1 MSIESEIN
9 RLEGAKEDISTFATN
24 AGISVTSTTTLDE
37 IGAALKDLTV
47 APVVQTTGSSTTSVM
62 SQSATTN
69 EFKKYTSLIPYGTA
83 IAANSDLNTTAFL
96 KVGNYY
102 CSQNANVATLTNC
115 PTTLAFMMQVYSPL
129 STTIDNETTKAWVYR
144 LRKIITHKG
153 VEYYQFVNSGATAG
167 TFTYGAWV
175 KQANETDVAQKADK
189 TNGIYYIVGD
199 GTTAGKWTGTCD
211 DITEYYDG
219 LTIAYRINIAGVS
232 GGTTLNINGLGA
244 IAVRRNASA
253 VTTHYGVNSLI
264 HLTYTT
270 IDGVGYWQTADYDSN
285 TKNSAGTTN
294 KVGSKMYLVGATS
307 QGSNPTTYSNKNVYI
322 GTDNSLYSNA
332 TKVATVNDISGV
344 SVKDSGAKGDGSTDD
359 TSAFTTA
366 LANNRVVFVPGGTY
380 KLNGTLT
387 IRENCCLELSQDT
400 VLNFTQTSGN
410 CINMTRSA
418 CLKGN
423 HGTINV
429 PYTFNSSVVYIG
441 TDIDS
446 EGNNTANVP
455 PWTKWT
461 PMWKTAR
468 YVTDINI
475 CKPDSSG
482 YHLASDLNCYGKA
495 IDMKC
500 DVADDD
506 EQAIN
511 TYIWGT
517 NLSGI
522 RIAGGFKYGI
532 HTKNIGSVDNAWNH
546 DMRIEAVIQSCE
558 VGVYAENTNSLHL
571 AVTVQPVKTYIYA
584 KQGIVL
590 KNSRH
595 ADLSSA
601 CVWDW
606 NTSNSLFGTNDQYM
620 HLALYGDCR
629 GLILSDFIYYE
640 SSTDIRDLIYTDT
653 ASNLEQMTILQEPI
667 TRWFKPVEGVPYF
680 YDGYTNKKLMTQ
692 EEMDAHFDTDLVKS
706 FTDKLATATD
716 ANGNIYNGVG
726 YVDNTGYYNAAW
738 GGYQASTYYMHTGFI
753 PVKAGDVIYGSGLSF
768 NKANDGNCRIYL
780 YDSSRS
786 ITTTVSATNMISQG
800 ASNYYTAYEG
810 DDDSFELLIKAKDN
824 AGWAVNTSVAYI
836 RFQMLATSVG
846 ENPMISVNEEIKYSY
861 EGFLADGISVKGDS
875 IILSS
880 PSGKGFKLTVS
891 DSGTLSATQIT

>member
-1 MSIESEIN
+1 MSIGSEIN

-199 GTTAGKWTGTCD
+199 GTTAGTWTGTCD

-418 CLKGN
+418 WLKGN

-446 EGNNTANVP
+446 AGHNTANVP
-455 PWTKWT
+455 PWTKWS

-468 YVTDINI
+468 YITDINI

-482 YHLASDLNCYGKA
+482 YHVSDDGSCYGKA

-500 DVADDD
+500 DVADA
-506 EQAIN
+506 EQSKN

-517 NLSGI
+517 TLSGV
-522 RIAGGFKYGI
+522 RVAGGFKYGI
-532 HTKNIGSVDNAWNH
+532 HSKNVGSVDDAWNH
-546 DMRIEAVIQSCE
+546 DMRIEAVIQACE
-558 VGVYAENTNSLHL
+558 VGVYAENTNNAHL
-571 AVTVQPVKTYIYA
+571 AVTVQPSATLNNTAVYA
-584 KQGIVL
+584 KQGIAL
-590 KNSRH
+590 KNCRH

-606 NTSNSLFGTNDQYM
+606 NASNSLFGTNEQYM

-653 ASNLEQMTILQEPI
+653 AGNLEKMTILQEPI
-667 TRWFKPVEGVPYF
+667 TRWFKPKDGLPYF
-680 YDGYTNKKLMTQ
+680 NNGETEKRIALKEDI
-692 EEMDAHFDTDLVKS
+692 EEVFKTEKVARFDDV
-706 FTDKLATATD
+706 LATAKGTD
-716 ANGNIYNGVG
+716 GSIFNGVG
-726 YVDNTGYYNAAW
+726 YKKNYYVVLGTGAEATSDYL
-738 GGYQASTYYMHTGFI
+738 TCTGFI
-753 PVKAGDVIYGSGLSF
+753 PCSSGDTIHVEGMTWDNTEGAVGYVAYTSSF
-768 NKANDGNCRIYL
+768 ARINQC
-780 YDSSRS
+780 
-786 ITTTVSATNMISQG
+786 T
-800 ASNYYTAYEG
+800 
-810 DDDSFELLIKAKDN
+810 
-824 AGWAVNTSVAYI
+824 AVNALAGNWYGDATKTDNGIKLTVKNMTGCAYVRINFRTAGVSSSPVA
-836 RFQMLATSVG
+836 A
-846 ENPMISVNEEIKYSY
+846 VNQEIAYYQS
-861 EGFLADGISVKGDS
+861 GFLSDGVEVKGES
-875 IILSS
+875 IVLTS
-880 PSGKGFKLTVS
+880 PSGTLFSLSVS